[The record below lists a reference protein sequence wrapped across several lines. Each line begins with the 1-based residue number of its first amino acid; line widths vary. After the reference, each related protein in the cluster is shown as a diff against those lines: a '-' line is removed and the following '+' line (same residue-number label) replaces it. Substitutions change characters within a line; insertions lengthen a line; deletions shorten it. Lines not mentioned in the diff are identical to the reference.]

1 MAHTAKEERS
11 LLFRFV
17 IDPKQRVKRRSVGLG
32 TDFDLV
38 VPAELDAICGESKL
52 A

>member
-1 MAHTAKEERS
+1 MAHTVKEERS

-17 IDPKQRVKRRSVGLG
+17 IDPKRVKRRSVGLG